1 MTNKSTL
8 TVRRSISL
16 PALTAI
22 SVTTGLE
29 FQVLGLYAMWITFG
43 TWMTLGVYTIGALT
57 IVLQF
62 AIAGRRV
69 ASWSAGE

>member
-22 SVTTGLE
+22 SVTTGLG

-43 TWMTLGVYTIGALT
+43 TWMTLGVYAVGGLA
-57 IVLQF
+57 VLLQRV
-62 AIAGRRV
+62 IAERRV
-69 ASWSAGE
+69 AAWSAVE